1 MTCLLFNTCLQTKT
15 YLRLQNDYL
24 KNKVTI
30 VPAFAFEQQ
39 TLRWPFP
46 VCVSLW
52 GSFLRLKVNI
62 SHSNENTHQT
72 RKTNHLSAIAVIC
85 CVIFY
90 EAEHLHGKIK
100 RAILMRTI
108 SALMGNET
116 GSITISIHS
125 GHVNL
130 MLYESEKKKIPA
142 KQNSR
147 RGNQPLDSLFIS
159 EI

>member
-1 MTCLLFNTCLQTKT
+1 
-15 YLRLQNDYL
+15 
-24 KNKVTI
+24 
-30 VPAFAFEQQ
+30 
-39 TLRWPFP
+39 
-46 VCVSLW
+46 
-52 GSFLRLKVNI
+52 
-62 SHSNENTHQT
+62 
-72 RKTNHLSAIAVIC
+72 
-85 CVIFY
+85 
-90 EAEHLHGKIK
+90 
-100 RAILMRTI
+100 MRTI